1 MSLFILIQ
9 KIVPKEDII
18 NVRMFRFGYGEKD
31 GMTLMTDM
39 VIKGIWINMVDKVL
53 ISRAKDFEFHCKSGK
68 ISR

>member
-1 MSLFILIQ
+1 
-9 KIVPKEDII
+9 
-18 NVRMFRFGYGEKD
+18 MFRFGYGEKD